1 MTAYDRL
8 ASGREGA
15 MSSTVSEQD
24 HPTLVVID
32 REYQRLN
39 EIVDHLSPET
49 MERPAFDPEFGSAPW
64 TVKDL
69 LVHMAAWKRN
79 ATRVS
84 EKVKSDPSSVPESG
98 TPDEILE
105 IDVDQFN
112 RDTYERWREKPLD
125 EALAEHRAAHEE
137 LVTALKSLPP
147 ELIPQPT
154 SRNIWPYPAIWHVKM
169 HRMDIVDAV
178 G

>member
-1 MTAYDRL
+1 MPMT
-8 ASGREGA
+8 
-15 MSSTVSEQD
+15 TSEQG

-39 EIVDHLSPET
+39 EVLDNLSPET
-49 MERPAFDPEFGSAPW
+49 MEHPAFDPEFGSAPW

-79 ATRVS
+79 AIRVC
-84 EKVKSDPSSVPESG
+84 EMVKSDPSSVPESG
-98 TPDEILE
+98 TPDEILQ

-112 RDTYERWREKPLD
+112 RDTYERWRESSLD
-125 EALAEHRAAHEE
+125 EALAEHRAAHQE
-137 LVTALKSLPP
+137 LLTALQSLPREQVP
-147 ELIPQPT
+147 HPT

-169 HRMDIVDAV
+169 HRMDIMDAV
-178 G
+178 A

>member
-1 MTAYDRL
+1 
-8 ASGREGA
+8 
-15 MSSTVSEQD
+15 MSSTASEQT
-24 HPTLVVID
+24 HPTLAVID

-39 EIVDHLSPET
+39 DVLENLSPDA
-49 MERPAFDPEFGSAPW
+49 MQRPAFDPEFGSAPW

-79 ATRVS
+79 AIRVL
-84 EKVKSDPSSVPESG
+84 EMVKTDPSSVPAAG
-98 TPDEILE
+98 TPDEILD
-105 IDVDQFN
+105 IDVDTFN
-112 RDTYERWREKPLD
+112 RETYERWRESSLD
-125 EALAEHRAAHEE
+125 EALAEHRAAHQE
-137 LVTALKSLPP
+137 LMSALESLPS
-147 ELIPQPT
+147 EHVPQPT

>member
-1 MTAYDRL
+1 
-8 ASGREGA
+8 
-15 MSSTVSEQD
+15 MSAESSDQ
-24 HPTLVVID
+24 HPTLAVID

-39 EIVDHLSPET
+39 DVLDGLPPEA

-69 LVHMAAWKRN
+69 LAHMAAWKRN
-79 ATRVS
+79 AIRVS
-84 EKVKSDPSSVPESG
+84 EMVKTDPSSVPDSG
-98 TPDEILE
+98 TPDEILD
-105 IDVDQFN
+105 IDVEEFN
-112 RDTYERWREKPLD
+112 RDTYERWHDRSLE

-137 LVTALKSLPP
+137 LVNALQSLPP
-147 ELIPQPT
+147 ELVPPPT

>member
-1 MTAYDRL
+1 MK
-8 ASGREGA
+8 
-15 MSSTVSEQD
+15 D
-24 HPTLVVID
+24 HPTLAVID

-39 EIVDHLSPET
+39 NVLDNLSPDA

-79 ATRVS
+79 ATRVL
-84 EKVKSDPSSVPESG
+84 EMVKADPSSVPAAG
-98 TPDEILE
+98 TPDEILD
-105 IDVDQFN
+105 IDVDTFN
-112 RDTYERWREKPLD
+112 RETYERWRESPLD
-125 EALAEHRAAHEE
+125 EALAEHRAAHQE
-137 LVTALKSLPP
+137 LMSALESLPS
-147 ELIPQPT
+147 EQIPQPT

>member
-1 MTAYDRL
+1 
-8 ASGREGA
+8 
-15 MSSTVSEQD
+15 MSSTASMQD
-24 HPTLVVID
+24 HPTLAVID
-32 REYQRLN
+32 REFQRLN
-39 EIVDHLSPET
+39 DVLDNLSPEA
-49 MERPAFDPEFGSAPW
+49 MARPAFDPEFGSAPW

-79 ATRVS
+79 AIRVS
-84 EKVKSDPSSVPESG
+84 EMVKSDPSSVPESG
-98 TPDEILE
+98 TPDEILD

-112 RDTYERWREKPLD
+112 RDTYDRWQGSSLD
-125 EALAEHRAAHEE
+125 EALAEHRAAHVELMTALESLPGE
-137 LVTALKSLPP
+137 LV
-147 ELIPQPT
+147 PQPT

>member
-1 MTAYDRL
+1 
-8 ASGREGA
+8 
-15 MSSTVSEQD
+15 MSTTTSEQD

-39 EIVDHLSPET
+39 EVLDNLSPEA
-49 MERPAFDPEFGSAPW
+49 MERAAFDPEFGSAPW

-79 ATRVS
+79 AIRVS
-84 EKVKSDPSSVPESG
+84 EMVRSDPSSVPESG

-105 IDVDQFN
+105 IKVDRFN
-112 RDTYERWREKPLD
+112 RETYERWRGRSID

-137 LVTALKSLPP
+137 LVSALESLPRD
-147 ELIPQPT
+147 LIPQPT

-169 HRMDIVDAV
+169 HRMDIMDAV

>member
-1 MTAYDRL
+1 
-8 ASGREGA
+8 
-15 MSSTVSEQD
+15 MSTESSDQI
-24 HPTLVVID
+24 HPTLIVID
-32 REYQRLN
+32 REFRRLN
-39 EIVDHLSPET
+39 DVLDGLSPDA

-79 ATRVS
+79 ALRVS
-84 EKVKSDPSSVPESG
+84 EMVKSDPSSVPDVG

-112 RDTYERWREKPLD
+112 RDTYERWRERSLN

-137 LVTALKSLPP
+137 LVSAMESLPS
-147 ELIPQPT
+147 EVIPSPT

-169 HRMDIVDAV
+169 HRMDIVDAI

>member
-1 MTAYDRL
+1 MSTTAPQQ
-8 ASGREGA
+8 
-15 MSSTVSEQD
+15 T
-24 HPTLVVID
+24 HPTIAVIE

-39 EIVDHLSPET
+39 NVLKDLSPET
-49 MERPAFDPEFGSAPW
+49 MQRPAFDPEFGSAPW

-69 LVHMAAWKRN
+69 LVHIAAWKRS
-79 ATRVS
+79 AMRVLDM
-84 EKVKSDPSSVPESG
+84 VRSDPSSVPAAG
-98 TPDEILE
+98 TPDEILD

-112 RDTYERWREKPLD
+112 KDTYERWKETSLD
-125 EALAEHRAAHEE
+125 EALAEHRTAHEE
-137 LVTALKSLPP
+137 LTAALESLPP
-147 ELIPQPT
+147 EQIPEPT

>member
-1 MTAYDRL
+1 MATTT
-8 ASGREGA
+8 SERE
-15 MSSTVSEQD
+15 

-39 EIVDHLSPET
+39 DVLNNLSPET

-79 ATRVS
+79 AIRVS
-84 EKVKSDPSSVPESG
+84 EMVKSDPSSVPDSG
-98 TPDEILE
+98 TPDAILE

-112 RDTYERWREKPLD
+112 RDTYDRWKDRSLD
-125 EALAEHRAAHEE
+125 DALAEHRAAHEE
-137 LVTALKSLPP
+137 LVTALESLPP
-147 ELIPQPT
+147 EMVPHPT

-169 HRMDIVDAV
+169 HRMDIMDAV

>member
-1 MTAYDRL
+1 MATADSAL
-8 ASGREGA
+8 E
-15 MSSTVSEQD
+15 
-24 HPTLVVID
+24 HPTLVVIE

-39 EIVDHLSPET
+39 EIIEHLSPET

-79 ATRVS
+79 AMRVS
-84 EKVKSDPSSVPESG
+84 EMVRSDPSSVPSTG
-98 TPDEILE
+98 TPDELLD

-112 RDTYERWREKPLD
+112 RETYERWRERSLD

-137 LVTALKSLPP
+137 LVAALGSLPP
-147 ELIPQPT
+147 EQIPEPT

>member
-1 MTAYDRL
+1 MPTD
-8 ASGREGA
+8 
-15 MSSTVSEQD
+15 SEQE

-39 EIVDHLSPET
+39 DVLDGLSPEA
-49 MERPAFDPEFGSAPW
+49 MERPAFDPEFGTAPW

-69 LVHMAAWKRN
+69 LTHMAAWKRN
-79 ATRVS
+79 VIRVS
-84 EKVKSDPSSVPESG
+84 QMVKADPTSVPDAR
-98 TPDEILE
+98 TPDEILD

-112 RDTYERWREKPLD
+112 RETYERWRERSLE
-125 EALAEHRAAHEE
+125 EALAEHHAAHEE
-137 LVTALKSLPP
+137 LVTALQSLPQEVVP
-147 ELIPQPT
+147 PPT
-154 SRNIWPYPAIWHVKM
+154 TRNIWPYPAIWHVKM